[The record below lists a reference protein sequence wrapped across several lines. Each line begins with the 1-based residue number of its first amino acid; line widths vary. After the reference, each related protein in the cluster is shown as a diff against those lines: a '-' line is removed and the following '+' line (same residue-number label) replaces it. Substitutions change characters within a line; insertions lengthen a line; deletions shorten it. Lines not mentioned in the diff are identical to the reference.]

1 MNFLDLLN
9 AVARVAKPMHQD
21 FKPIESLDVQF
32 KDTEIDSLD
41 GLLILMY
48 MCMIYDIDDSV
59 AKEFHPVT
67 PQQLLD
73 FIEANKKRDPES
85 IEAAVEM
92 IK

>member
-21 FKPIESLDVQF
+21 FKAIDSLDIQF
-32 KDTEIDSLD
+32 KDTDIDSLD

-59 AKEFHPVT
+59 AKEFHPAT

-85 IEAAVEM
+85 IEAAVEI

>member
-9 AVARVAKPMHQD
+9 AVARVAKPAHTEYSNL
-21 FKPIESLDVQF
+21 ITLDVQF
-32 KDTEIDSLD
+32 KDTDIDSLD

-59 AKEFHPVT
+59 AKEFHPAT
-67 PQQLLD
+67 PQELYD
-73 FIEANKKRDPES
+73 FVEKYKKRDPES
-85 IEAAVEM
+85 IDAALEM